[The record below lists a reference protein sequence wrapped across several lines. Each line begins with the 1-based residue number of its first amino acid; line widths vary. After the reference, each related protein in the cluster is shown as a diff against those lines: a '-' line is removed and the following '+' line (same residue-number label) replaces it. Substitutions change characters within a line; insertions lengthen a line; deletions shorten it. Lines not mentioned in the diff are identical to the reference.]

1 MISLQTSDDK
11 PPGYGLH
18 SPFNG
23 DFSAAVLLP
32 HDLLEQLEIERLEV
46 ERAQKEETQRLLAI
60 AEEQRRALI
69 KDRARTEASRPTPP
83 PPPPPARPLSPLD
96 AARAL
101 TVPGYVPQPSSDTVA
116 VFDWGAAQKRFHALK
131 NAPMTADKDL
141 LARDLR
147 HFAKAMA
154 HGPWRS
160 VARPE
165 GWRDA
170 LASLAAEMPNFAA
183 VVEAVQRAMALAD
196 FTGQPLM
203 LQPILL
209 LGEPGVG
216 KTHFTQRLAEVLQ
229 TPIHRQAFDNA
240 QTNSGLRGSDRHWSN
255 TAVGAL
261 WELIVLG
268 KHANLVVLLDELD
281 KGERGGNNYR
291 PVDALLSLL
300 EPVTATKVKDLSID
314 FEFDA
319 SQVLYVATANDAD
332 RISAPVRSR
341 FLEFFIEEPD
351 IDGRL
356 VLAHSI
362 FQATLERMVP
372 QEYLRAKLTR
382 PTDLQIVRLAWM
394 TPRQIRMVSERALG
408 ALVYAGRD
416 HFLDSDFDVAEAQR
430 SREKKSGPA
439 RGRDGHGGN
448 DSADPFPVGDGRR

>member
-1 MISLQTSDDK
+1 MSRLQTSQSR
-11 PPGYGLH
+11 GYRLYSFPELGA
-18 SPFNG
+18 
-23 DFSAAVLLP
+23 DAEVLLP
-32 HDLLEQLEIERLEV
+32 YDLVDQLEFEQIERETARREEFKRSLAV
-46 ERAQKEETQRLLAI
+46 E
-60 AEEQRRALI
+60 EEQRIARE
-69 KDRARTEASRPTPP
+69 RARANGSQLPP
-83 PPPPPARPLSPLD
+83 PPPPKHLSPLE

-101 TVPGYVPQPSSDTVA
+101 TVPSYVPQPSADTIA
-116 VFDWGAAQKRFHALK
+116 VFDWNLAQKRFHALK
-131 NAPMTADKDL
+131 NAPMTADRDVV
-141 LARDLR
+141 ARDLR

-160 VARPE
+160 VARPK

-170 LASLAAEMPNFAA
+170 LGSLSAEMPNFAA
-183 VVEAVQRAMALAD
+183 VVEVVQQAMALAD

-216 KTHFTQRLAEVLQ
+216 KTHFTQRLAKVLQ

-240 QTNSGLRGSDRHWSN
+240 QTNSGLRGSDRYWGN

-268 KHANLVVLLDELD
+268 KHANPVMLLDELD
-281 KGERGGNNYR
+281 KGERGSNNHR

-300 EPVTATKVKDLSID
+300 EPVTAAKVKDLSID

-319 SQVLYVATANDAD
+319 SRVVYVATANEAD

-372 QEYLRAKLTR
+372 QEYLRTKLTR

-394 TPRQIRMVSERALG
+394 TPRQIRMASERALG

-416 HFLDSDFDVAEAQR
+416 HFLDSDFDVLKAR
-430 SREKKSGPA
+430 KPGEKKSGSS
-439 RGRDGHGGN
+439 RGGGN
-448 DSADPFPVGDGRR
+448 GGGGGDGGKDGDEPSPAGDGRC

>member
-1 MISLQTSDDK
+1 MISLQISDDE

-18 SPFNG
+18 SPLNG
-23 DFSAAVLLP
+23 DERAAILLP
-32 HDLLEQLEIERLEV
+32 RDLLEQLGIECLKADRVRREEV
-46 ERAQKEETQRLLAI
+46 KRSIAV
-60 AEEQRRALI
+60 AEEQRIARMSDQARAGGSQI
-69 KDRARTEASRPTPP
+69 PP
-83 PPPPPARPLSPLD
+83 PQPTKPLSPLE

-131 NAPMTADKDL
+131 NSPMTADKDL

-229 TPIHRQAFDNA
+229 TPIHRQAFDNV
-240 QTNSGLRGSDRHWSN
+240 QTNSGLRGSDRHWGN

-268 KHANLVVLLDELD
+268 KHANPVVLLDELD

-319 SQVLYVATANDAD
+319 SRVLYVATANDAD

-356 VLAHSI
+356 VLARAI

-372 QEYLRAKLTR
+372 QEDLRAKLTR

-394 TPRQIRMVSERALG
+394 TPRQIRMASERALG

-416 HFLDSDFDVAEAQR
+416 HFLDSDFDVVKAQK
-430 SREKKSGPA
+430 SREKKSG
-439 RGRDGHGGN
+439 RSRDRGGDGGRDG
-448 DSADPFPVGDGRR
+448 DEPSPAGDGGR

>member
-1 MISLQTSDDK
+1 MSRLQTSQSR
-11 PPGYGLH
+11 GYRLYSFPELGA
-18 SPFNG
+18 
-23 DFSAAVLLP
+23 DAEVLLP
-32 HDLLEQLEIERLEV
+32 YDLVDQLEFEQIERETARREEFKRSLAV
-46 ERAQKEETQRLLAI
+46 E
-60 AEEQRRALI
+60 EEQRIARE
-69 KDRARTEASRPTPP
+69 RARANGSQLPP
-83 PPPPPARPLSPLD
+83 PPPPKHLSPLE

-101 TVPGYVPQPSSDTVA
+101 TVPSYVPQPSADTIA
-116 VFDWGAAQKRFHALK
+116 VFDWNLAQKRFHALK
-131 NAPMTADKDL
+131 NAPMTADRDVV
-141 LARDLR
+141 ARDLR

-160 VARPE
+160 VARPK

-170 LASLAAEMPNFAA
+170 LGSLSAEMPNFAA
-183 VVEAVQRAMALAD
+183 VVEVVQQAMALAD

-240 QTNSGLRGSDRHWSN
+240 QTNSGLRGSDRYWGN

-268 KHANLVVLLDELD
+268 KHANPVMLLDELD
-281 KGERGGNNYR
+281 KGERGSNNHR

-300 EPVTATKVKDLSID
+300 EPVTAAKVKDLSID

-319 SQVLYVATANDAD
+319 SRVVYVATANEAD

-372 QEYLRAKLTR
+372 QEYLRTKLTR

-394 TPRQIRMVSERALG
+394 TPRQIRMASERALG

-416 HFLDSDFDVAEAQR
+416 HFLDSDFDVLKAR
-430 SREKKSGPA
+430 KPGEKKSGSS
-439 RGRDGHGGN
+439 RGGGN
-448 DSADPFPVGDGRR
+448 GGGGGDGGKDGDEPSPAGDGRC

>member
-1 MISLQTSDDK
+1 MSRLRTSES
-11 PPGYGLH
+11 PGYRLYSFPELGA
-18 SPFNG
+18 
-23 DFSAAVLLP
+23 DADVLLP
-32 HDLLEQLEIERLEV
+32 YDLVDQLELEQIERETARREEV
-46 ERAQKEETQRLLAI
+46 KRSMAV
-60 AEEQRRALI
+60 AEEQRIARM
-69 KDRARTEASRPTPP
+69 KEQARTSGSPP
-83 PPPPPARPLSPLD
+83 PPPPPPPKHLSPLE

-101 TVPGYVPQPSSDTVA
+101 TVPSYVPRPSSDTIA
-116 VFDWGAAQKRFHALK
+116 VFDWNLAQKRFHALK
-131 NAPMTADKDL
+131 NSPMTADKDL

-203 LQPILL
+203 LQPILR

-229 TPIHRQAFDNA
+229 TPIHRQAFDNV

-268 KHANLVVLLDELD
+268 KHANPVVLLDELD

-319 SQVLYVATANDAD
+319 SRVLYVATANEAD

-372 QEYLRAKLTR
+372 QEDLRAQLTR
-382 PTDLQIVRLAWM
+382 PTDLQICRLAWM
-394 TPRQIRMVSERALG
+394 TPRQIRMASERALG

-416 HFLDSDFDVAEAQR
+416 HFLDSDFDVLKAQR
-430 SREKKSGPA
+430 SSEKKSGPS
-439 RGRDGHGGN
+439 RRRDGHGGN
-448 DSADPFPVGDGRR
+448 DGEDPFPVGDGRR

>member
-1 MISLQTSDDK
+1 MISLQIPDDEL
-11 PPGYGLH
+11 PGYGLH
-18 SPFNG
+18 SSLNG
-23 DFSAAVLLP
+23 DERVAILLP
-32 HDLLEQLEIERLEV
+32 RDLLEQLGIECLEADRV
-46 ERAQKEETQRLLAI
+46 RREEVKRSMAV
-60 AEEQRRALI
+60 AEEQRMAREQ
-69 KDRARTEASRPTPP
+69 ARTNGSQLPP
-83 PPPPPARPLSPLD
+83 PPTRPLSPLE

-101 TVPGYVPQPSSDTVA
+101 TVPGYVPQPSSDVIA
-116 VFDWGAAQKRFHALK
+116 VFDWNLAHKRFHALK
-131 NAPMTADKDL
+131 NSPMTADKDL

-160 VARPE
+160 VARPDR
-165 GWRDA
+165 WRDA
-170 LASLAAEMPNFAA
+170 LGSLAAEMPNFAV

-240 QTNSGLRGSDRHWSN
+240 QTNSGLRGSDRHWGN

-268 KHANLVVLLDELD
+268 KHANPVVLLDELD
-281 KGERGGNNYR
+281 KGEQGGNNYR

-319 SQVLYVATANDAD
+319 SRVLYVATANDAD

-372 QEYLRAKLTR
+372 EEELRTKWAR
-382 PTDLQIVRLAWM
+382 PTDLQICRLAWM
-394 TPRQIRMVSERALG
+394 TPRQIRMASERALG
-408 ALVYAGRD
+408 ALVYAGRG
-416 HFLDSDFDVAEAQR
+416 HFLDSDFDFVKAQK
-430 SREKKSGPA
+430 SREKKSGPS
-439 RGRDGHGGN
+439 RGRDGHGGY
-448 DSADPFPVGDGRR
+448 DGEDPFPVGDGRR

>member
-1 MISLQTSDDK
+1 MSRLQTSQSR
-11 PPGYGLH
+11 GYRLYSFPELGA
-18 SPFNG
+18 
-23 DFSAAVLLP
+23 DAEVLLP
-32 HDLLEQLEIERLEV
+32 YDLVDQLEFEQIERETARREEFKRSLAV
-46 ERAQKEETQRLLAI
+46 E
-60 AEEQRRALI
+60 EEQRIARE
-69 KDRARTEASRPTPP
+69 RARANGSQLPP
-83 PPPPPARPLSPLD
+83 PPPPKHLSPLE

-101 TVPGYVPQPSSDTVA
+101 TVPSYVPQPSADTIA
-116 VFDWGAAQKRFHALK
+116 VFDWNLAQKRFHALK
-131 NAPMTADKDL
+131 NAPMTADRDVV
-141 LARDLR
+141 ARDLR

-160 VARPE
+160 VARPK

-170 LASLAAEMPNFAA
+170 LGSLSAEMPNFAA
-183 VVEAVQRAMALAD
+183 VVEVVQQAMALAD
-196 FTGQPLM
+196 FTGQPLL

-240 QTNSGLRGSDRHWSN
+240 QTNSGLRGSDRYWGN

-268 KHANLVVLLDELD
+268 KHANPVVLLDELD
-281 KGERGGNNYR
+281 KGERGSNNHR

-300 EPVTATKVKDLSID
+300 EPVTAAKVKDLSID

-319 SQVLYVATANDAD
+319 SRVVYVATANEAD

-372 QEYLRAKLTR
+372 QEYLRTKLTR

-394 TPRQIRMVSERALG
+394 TPRQIRMASERALG

-416 HFLDSDFDVAEAQR
+416 HFLDSDFDVLKAR
-430 SREKKSGPA
+430 KPGEKKSGSS
-439 RGRDGHGGN
+439 RGGGN
-448 DSADPFPVGDGRR
+448 GGGGGDGGKDGDEPSPAGDGRC

>member
-1 MISLQTSDDK
+1 MSSLQTSDS
-11 PPGYGLH
+11 PGYRLYSFPELGA
-18 SPFNG
+18 
-23 DFSAAVLLP
+23 DADVLLP
-32 HDLLEQLEIERLEV
+32 YELVDHLELEQIERETARREEFKRSLAV
-46 ERAQKEETQRLLAI
+46 E
-60 AEEQRRALI
+60 EEQRIARE
-69 KDRARTEASRPTPP
+69 RARASGTQLPP
-83 PPPPPARPLSPLD
+83 PPPPRPLSPLE

-101 TVPGYVPQPSSDTVA
+101 TVPGYVPQPSSDKIA
-116 VFDWGAAQKRFHALK
+116 VFDWGAAQKRFYALK
-131 NAPMTADKDL
+131 NSPMTADKDL

-170 LASLAAEMPNFAA
+170 LTSLAAEMPNFAA

-209 LGEPGVG
+209 FGEPGVG

-240 QTNSGLRGSDRHWSN
+240 QTNSGLRGSDRHWGN

-261 WELIVLG
+261 WELVVLG
-268 KHANLVVLLDELD
+268 KHANPVVLLDELD

-300 EPVTATKVKDLSID
+300 ETVTATQVKDLSID

-319 SQVLYVATANDAD
+319 SRVLYVATANDAD

-356 VLAHSI
+356 VLANSI
-362 FQATLERMVP
+362 FRATLERMVP

-394 TPRQIRMVSERALG
+394 TPRQIRMASERALG
-408 ALVYAGRD
+408 ALVYAGRN
-416 HFLDSDFDVAEAQR
+416 HFLDSDFDVVMAQK
-430 SREKKSGPA
+430 SREKKSGPS
-439 RGRDGHGGN
+439 RGGDGHSGN
-448 DSADPFPVGDGRR
+448 AGEDPFPVGDGRR

>member
-1 MISLQTSDDK
+1 
-11 PPGYGLH
+11 
-18 SPFNG
+18 
-23 DFSAAVLLP
+23 
-32 HDLLEQLEIERLEV
+32 
-46 ERAQKEETQRLLAI
+46 
-60 AEEQRRALI
+60 
-69 KDRARTEASRPTPP
+69 
-83 PPPPPARPLSPLD
+83 
-96 AARAL
+96 
-101 TVPGYVPQPSSDTVA
+101 
-116 VFDWGAAQKRFHALK
+116 
-131 NAPMTADKDL
+131 MTADKDVV
-141 LARDLR
+141 ARDLR

-240 QTNSGLRGSDRHWSN
+240 QTNSGLRGSDRHWGN

-268 KHANLVVLLDELD
+268 KHANPVVLLDELD

-319 SQVLYVATANDAD
+319 SKVLYVATANDAD

-356 VLAHSI
+356 VLANSI
-362 FQATLERMVP
+362 FRATLKRLVP
-372 QEYLRAKLTR
+372 EEYLRAKLTS

-394 TPRQIRMVSERALG
+394 TPRQIRMASERALG
-408 ALVYAGRD
+408 ALVYAGRN
-416 HFLDSDFDVAEAQR
+416 HFLDSDFDVVKAR
-430 SREKKSGPA
+430 KPSEKKSGPS
-439 RGRDGHGGN
+439 RGGGRGSDGGN
-448 DSADPFPVGDGRR
+448 DGDESSPAGDGRR

>member
-1 MISLQTSDDK
+1 MSRLQTSES
-11 PPGYGLH
+11 PGYRLYSFPELGA
-18 SPFNG
+18 
-23 DFSAAVLLP
+23 DADVLLP
-32 HDLLEQLEIERLEV
+32 YDLVDQLEQEQIERETARREDFKRSLALE
-46 ERAQKEETQRLLAI
+46 
-60 AEEQRRALI
+60 EEQRIARE
-69 KDRARTEASRPTPP
+69 RARASASQLPP
-83 PPPPPARPLSPLD
+83 PPPGRPLSPLE

-101 TVPGYVPQPSSDTVA
+101 TVPGYVPQPSSDTIA
-116 VFDWGAAQKRFHALK
+116 AFDWNLAQKRFHALK

-170 LASLAAEMPNFAA
+170 LTSLAAEMPNFAT

-240 QTNSGLRGSDRHWSN
+240 QTNSGLRGSDRHWGN

-268 KHANLVVLLDELD
+268 KHANPVVLLDELD

-319 SQVLYVATANDAD
+319 SRVLYIATANDAD
-332 RISAPVRSR
+332 RVSAPVRSR

-356 VLAHSI
+356 VLANSI
-362 FQATLERMVP
+362 FQATLKRLVP
-372 QEYLRAKLTR
+372 EEDLRAKLTR

-394 TPRQIRMVSERALG
+394 TPRQIRMASERALG

-416 HFLDSDFDVAEAQR
+416 HFLDSDFDIVKARKPGEKNSES
-430 SREKKSGPA
+430 SRDRNGGS
-439 RGRDGHGGN
+439 GRDG
-448 DSADPFPVGDGRR
+448 DEPSPAGDGRR